1 MSNNYNVENL
11 EKVINYK
18 FNNFSLLKMAMT
30 HSSFANDQRM
40 NKNNCNERLE
50 FLGDAV
56 LELISSEF
64 LYGKYPDNDEGE
76 LTKIRASLVSEEP
89 LAAVAKKINLPE
101 YILMGKGEEAT
112 GGRERNSIT
121 SDAVEALLG
130 AIYLDG
136 GIEPAREF
144 ALKYILTDIDEKKIF
159 HDSKTVLQEIVQ
171 KYKLGELKY
180 EIVNESGP
188 DHDKLYEAACVVD
201 NKVVGSGTGKT
212 KKSAQQKAA
221 FMAIKKLKK
230 H

>member
-1 MSNNYNVENL
+1 MSNNYNVENV

-144 ALKYILTDIDEKKIF
+144 ALKYILTDIDEKKNIPWQQ
-159 HDSKTVLQEIVQ
+159 DCSSGDCAEI
-171 KYKLGELKY
+171 
-180 EIVNESGP
+180 
-188 DHDKLYEAACVVD
+188 
-201 NKVVGSGTGKT
+201 
-212 KKSAQQKAA
+212 
-221 FMAIKKLKK
+221 
-230 H
+230 